1 MQTRDLL
8 KLQNDISRKE
18 MLVDN
23 LLFVIRSSSIT
34 IQEKAALKKAINEIE
49 KSIKQLRTALDNNI

>member
-1 MQTRDLL
+1 LQTKDLL

-23 LLFVIRSSSIT
+23 LLFIIRSCSIT
-34 IQEKAALKKAINEIE
+34 LQEKTALKKAINEIE
-49 KSIKQLRTALDNNI
+49 KSIKQLQTALDNNI

>member
-1 MQTRDLL
+1 MQTKDLL

-23 LLFVIRSSSIT
+23 LLFIIRSSSIT

-49 KSIKQLRTALDNNI
+49 KSIKQLQTALDNNI